1 MSAPTAFPPLEP
13 GPRRLAT
20 VALSLATFMNVLD
33 TTIAN
38 VSIPNIAGDMGV
50 SPTQGTWVITSFG
63 VANAIAVPLTG
74 WLSQR
79 FGQVRLFT
87 ASVLLFV
94 LASLLCGLATSLE
107 MLILA
112 RVLQGA
118 VAGPMIPLSQAL
130 LLQTYPREKAGMALA
145 MWSMTTL
152 VAPVTGPI
160 LGGWL
165 SDNLSWPWIFY
176 INVPV
181 GLGAAWLSWQLLHHR
196 ETPTRKLPIDKV
208 GLALLV
214 IWVGAL
220 QIMLDKGKELDWF
233 ESGQIVALGV
243 VALVGFALFV
253 AWELT
258 EKHPVVD
265 LTLFGGRNFL
275 FGVIAIATGY
285 GVFFG
290 NVVVMPLWL
299 QQFMGYTATW
309 AGLVT
314 APIGLLA
321 LLLSPVIGKILP
333 RTDPRRIASVAFV
346 VFALVSFM
354 RAGLNTDISPISI
367 VIPQI
372 IQGIAMACFFIPLV
386 SITLSGQPMERIPS
400 ASGVSNFVR
409 ITFGAFGASLMST
422 LWERRASLHHEHLAT
437 QISAYN
443 PTATQTLDGLHALGI
458 PGDAALGVLERQIN
472 VQAFSMAALDVFWI
486 SGCLF
491 VLLLA
496 TVWLSRPVHG
506 RPSAAG
512 GQSGRR

>member
-1 MSAPTAFPPLEP
+1 MSAAPAPLQPLEP
-13 GPRRLAT
+13 GARRLAT

-38 VSIPNIAGDMGV
+38 VSLPNIAGDLGV

-79 FGQVRLFT
+79 VGQVRLFV
-87 ASVLLFV
+87 ASVVLFV
-94 LASLLCGLATSLE
+94 LASLLCGLAGSLE
-107 MLILA
+107 MLIAA

-130 LLQTYPREKAGMALA
+130 LLQAYPREKSGMALA

-152 VAPVTGPI
+152 VAPVMGPI

-181 GLGAAWLSWQLLHHR
+181 GIGAAWMSWQLLKHR
-196 ETPTRKLPIDKV
+196 ETPTRKLPIDKM

-233 ESGQIVALGV
+233 ESGEIIALAAV
-243 VALVGFALFV
+243 TVVGFALFV

-258 EKHPVVD
+258 EEHPVVD
-265 LTLFGGRNFL
+265 LTLFARPNFL
-275 FGVIAIATGY
+275 FGVIALATAY

-290 NVVVMPLWL
+290 NVVVLPLWL
-299 QQFMGYTATW
+299 QQYMGYTATW

-314 APIGLLA
+314 APIGILA
-321 LLLSPVIGKILP
+321 LLLSPAVGKILP
-333 RTDPRRIASVAFV
+333 RTDPRRLATVAFL

-354 RAGLNTDISPISI
+354 RSGFSTDIAPGSI
-367 VIPQI
+367 VVPQL

-386 SITLSGQPMERIPS
+386 SITLSGLPMERVPS

-409 ITFGAFGASLMST
+409 ITCGAFGASLMTT
-422 LWERRASLHHEHLAT
+422 LWERRAALHHEQLAA
-437 QISAYN
+437 QVSAYN
-443 PTATQTLDGLHALGI
+443 PVASETLGQLQAQGFDLVHG
-458 PGDAALGVLERQIN
+458 LGVLERQVN
-472 VQAFSMAALDVFWI
+472 VQAFSLAANDVFWA

-491 VLLLA
+491 LLLLVS
-496 TVWLSRPVHG
+496 VWLTRPGHG
-506 RPSAAG
+506 RPAAG
-512 GQSGRR
+512 SADAAH

>member
-1 MSAPTAFPPLEP
+1 MAGPIALPPLEP
-13 GPRRLAT
+13 GARRLAT

-38 VSIPNIAGDMGV
+38 VSLPNIAGDLGV
-50 SPTQGTWVITSFG
+50 SPSQSTWVITSFG

-79 FGQVRLFT
+79 FGQVRLFVT
-87 ASVLLFV
+87 SVVLFV
-94 LASLLCGLATSLE
+94 IASWLCGLAHSLE
-107 MLILA
+107 MLIAA

-130 LLQTYPREKAGMALA
+130 LLQSYPREKSGMALA

-152 VAPVTGPI
+152 VAPVMGPI

-176 INVPV
+176 INLPV
-181 GLGAAWLSWQLLHHR
+181 GLGAAWMSWQLLRER
-196 ETPTRKLPIDKV
+196 ETPTRKLPIDRV
-208 GLALLV
+208 GLVLLV
-214 IWVGAL
+214 VWVGAL

-233 ESGQIVALGV
+233 ESGEIVALGA

-258 EKHPVVD
+258 EAHPVVD
-265 LTLFGGRNFL
+265 LTLFARPNFL
-275 FGVIAIATGY
+275 FGVIALAAGY

-314 APIGLLA
+314 APIGILA
-321 LLLSPVIGKILP
+321 LLLSPFIGRIMP
-333 RTDPRRIASVAFV
+333 RTDPRRIATVAFL
-346 VFALVSFM
+346 VFALVSFL
-354 RAGLNTDISPISI
+354 RAGFSTDIAPGN
-367 VIPQI
+367 VVLPQV

-386 SITLSGQPMERIPS
+386 AITLSGLPMERVPS

-409 ITFGAFGASLMST
+409 ITCGAFGASLMTT
-422 LWERRASLHHEHLAT
+422 LWERRAALHHEQLAAQVNAFNPLAT
-437 QISAYN
+437 Q
-443 PTATQTLDGLHALGI
+443 ATGGLQALG
-458 PGDAALGVLERQIN
+458 GDPAMSLAVLERQVT
-472 VQAFSMAALDVFWI
+472 VQAFSLAANDVFWL
-486 SGCLF
+486 SGVLF
-491 VLLLA
+491 LVLVG
-496 TVWLSRPVHG
+496 TIWLTRPIHG
-506 RPSAAG
+506 RPAPSGDAAH
-512 GQSGRR
+512 